1 MHNKFVSIKE
11 ALNSNPELSNV
22 RNIVKQS
29 EVIEKFFSVFPEME
43 KVVKPVRVNRKV
55 LMLKVE
61 SSVLRSE
68 LKFNEA
74 LMVEKINKFFN
85 EERIRSIR
93 FASLPDRQAGQI
105 D

>member
-11 ALNSNPELSNV
+11 ALNTNPELSNI

-29 EVIEKFFSVFPEME
+29 EVVEKFFSVFPEME
-43 KVVKPVRVNRKV
+43 KVVTPVRVNKKV

-68 LKFNEA
+68 LKFNES
-74 LMVEKINKFFN
+74 LMVETINKFFN
-85 EERIRSIR
+85 EERVRSVR
-93 FASLPDRQAGQI
+93 FAS
-105 D
+105 